1 MNHKKFEEIRKDR
14 MGVVKSSVYP
24 GLKNLVSQ
32 IYPDEAHFI
41 YELLQNAEDA
51 DATEVVFIIKNDKLV
66 FAHNG
71 IRLFN
76 EADINSI
83 TNIND
88 STKKDNYVQAGKFGI
103 GFKSVY
109 AFTETPSIYCD
120 SINFKIE
127 KLLLPT
133 EIEPLEGKKKGWT
146 EFHFPF
152 DSVKISA
159 EEAKRKIKHGLL
171 EIENTTLLFLNNI
184 ISIRYILEDGTESCV
199 KKECAGNVVT
209 SILWVSGEP
218 KAKSIWKKYSRT
230 AQLHEKRISVDL
242 AFQMEYENENKL
254 KFVQGQDKVC
264 ITFLAKNEK
273 SNLKF
278 YINAPFGCTPSR
290 DTVNKDDNDNKI
302 LIGELA
308 ELMKTVLRELKRENM
323 LTDDFFEVLP
333 IKDDNVPTF
342 YSPIIDSLYSELKN
356 ENYLPTVNGSY
367 VSAENGIMSSKNIM
381 DRAFTIEDIQYL
393 FLNERLQF
401 VKNQPVTSRAYK
413 FLKLLGIK
421 ELTPSSVIEQFLTI
435 DDEYLMKWISKINTK
450 QLSEVYAFLYKGI
463 EEIKG
468 NIVRCRYWNNI
479 LSSNVYKEA
488 NLKLERIKK
497 LRLVRA
503 EDGEFYIPEDV
514 RIVEGEVEVPDEYKI
529 VDKKLLGKPDAVL
542 FLKAIGVEGFAEEE
556 LEEYRYKQE
565 TRELEEKLNN
575 ISEKTDPLKIVRDI
589 LEYLSTHETK
599 EVDWSNKKII
609 CSNQFIDEKKKT
621 PIFVEA
627 KECYLDTPYISET
640 GFRFVEDIHNK
651 KGLNDIYLKLK
662 ENERFRW
669 IEFLKKRETGCYYKL
684 QVIRKRYSTGFET
697 GYCYDYEVDYLSQ
710 YLSKKKEELNK
721 YIWKYFTS
729 DIQWKQE
736 YTRGVWKKN
745 KKHEEQYYDSTLL
758 KTLRDTAWIVDVNGQ
773 FCIPAK
779 VSKTTIAEGWQEAA
793 DNNAFLRAIQFGAEQ
808 LKKDEDNWKSEEAL
822 KRVGFLGKK
831 EAESALNVIKIAKE
845 LGINLEDIPTY
856 LKRKNKKKNTLW
868 EQEQGLRENKFIA
881 NENFNDDEVYPIA
894 NPERR
899 ASKIKEEMREE
910 KAPEKKIVVAK
921 REEVNYK
928 EKDFV
933 GTEYSGRC
941 QICDK
946 IIYKKDGSK
955 YYVAVNIFDTGRLEE
970 KYLDGLS
977 TGWNTLCL
985 CPNCAAEYKYGA
997 VSMFDFFD
1005 KVKKTEI
1012 SNEYS
1017 DFYKFAIEMQ
1027 GEKRIL
1033 KYTPRHLLSLKT
1045 ALEYYGENDIED
1057 NERM

>member
-199 KKECAGNVVT
+199 KKECAENVVT

-254 KFVQGQDKVC
+254 KFIQGQDKVC

-342 YSPIIDSLYSELKN
+342 YSPIIDSLHSELKN

-381 DRAFTIEDIQYL
+381 DRVFTIEDIQYL

-401 VKNQPVTSRAYK
+401 VKNQPVTSRAY
-413 FLKLLGIK
+413 
-421 ELTPSSVIEQFLTI
+421 
-435 DDEYLMKWISKINTK
+435 
-450 QLSEVYAFLYKGI
+450 
-463 EEIKG
+463 
-468 NIVRCRYWNNI
+468 
-479 LSSNVYKEA
+479 
-488 NLKLERIKK
+488 
-497 LRLVRA
+497 
-503 EDGEFYIPEDV
+503 
-514 RIVEGEVEVPDEYKI
+514 
-529 VDKKLLGKPDAVL
+529 
-542 FLKAIGVEGFAEEE
+542 
-556 LEEYRYKQE
+556 
-565 TRELEEKLNN
+565 
-575 ISEKTDPLKIVRDI
+575 
-589 LEYLSTHETK
+589 
-599 EVDWSNKKII
+599 
-609 CSNQFIDEKKKT
+609 
-621 PIFVEA
+621 
-627 KECYLDTPYISET
+627 
-640 GFRFVEDIHNK
+640 RF
-651 KGLNDIYLKLK
+651 
-662 ENERFRW
+662 
-669 IEFLKKRETGCYYKL
+669 
-684 QVIRKRYSTGFET
+684 
-697 GYCYDYEVDYLSQ
+697 
-710 YLSKKKEELNK
+710 
-721 YIWKYFTS
+721 
-729 DIQWKQE
+729 
-736 YTRGVWKKN
+736 
-745 KKHEEQYYDSTLL
+745 
-758 KTLRDTAWIVDVNGQ
+758 
-773 FCIPAK
+773 
-779 VSKTTIAEGWQEAA
+779 
-793 DNNAFLRAIQFGAEQ
+793 
-808 LKKDEDNWKSEEAL
+808 
-822 KRVGFLGKK
+822 
-831 EAESALNVIKIAKE
+831 
-845 LGINLEDIPTY
+845 
-856 LKRKNKKKNTLW
+856 
-868 EQEQGLRENKFIA
+868 
-881 NENFNDDEVYPIA
+881 
-894 NPERR
+894 
-899 ASKIKEEMREE
+899 
-910 KAPEKKIVVAK
+910 
-921 REEVNYK
+921 
-928 EKDFV
+928 
-933 GTEYSGRC
+933 
-941 QICDK
+941 
-946 IIYKKDGSK
+946 
-955 YYVAVNIFDTGRLEE
+955 
-970 KYLDGLS
+970 
-977 TGWNTLCL
+977 
-985 CPNCAAEYKYGA
+985 
-997 VSMFDFFD
+997 
-1005 KVKKTEI
+1005 
-1012 SNEYS
+1012 
-1017 DFYKFAIEMQ
+1017 
-1027 GEKRIL
+1027 
-1033 KYTPRHLLSLKT
+1033 
-1045 ALEYYGENDIED
+1045 
-1057 NERM
+1057 